1 MQLDLVT
8 KSEIVIDL
16 FYKATVAPS
25 ITGTENNTQL
35 NNDNTTGMRNYFL
48 WLTYCQA
55 SAVENVR
62 W

>member
-16 FYKATVAPS
+16 FYNATVAPS

-48 WLTYCQA
+48 WLT
-55 SAVENVR
+55 
-62 W
+62 